1 MTEVEP
7 VNRHMNEQ
15 YEEVRTL
22 IEWLK
27 NKEIVENRDNTR
39 EEVDPLT
46 SEQKATQVFARLK
59 KHAEKRERREK
70 RGL

>member
-1 MTEVEP
+1 MTEVEL

-27 NKEIVENRDNTR
+27 KKEIVENRNNTG
-39 EEVDPLT
+39 EV
-46 SEQKATQVFARLK
+46 
-59 KHAEKRERREK
+59 
-70 RGL
+70 